1 MHNSSFESSVNPDC
15 RATGIGPEGKSSP
28 RPARRYKAAGRFGTA
43 FCLTVLL
50 LSPAVLARQD
60 GKKGQKTPE
69 PKAAAPKTETEE
81 AAALKAAERAQAL
94 QRVRG
99 LEAQFLEMKRAD
111 VRVVSV
117 ARLADLLWKDDEV
130 TARQLFSKALE
141 MCAPK
146 GGDPPAEAASKA
158 TLRRNVLSILVKRDA
173 VLVKRLIDEEAQ
185 DSDEAGATARAG
197 TDFKIAYDFLKTEPD
212 KSIEFAERSLRGGIP
227 EGLYSLLLLLRQK
240 DSRAADALF
249 LKAVE
254 RLQAQ
259 PVVDADSLLL
269 LGTYVFTAPTF
280 NPNDP
285 ATPPD
290 IVRVVGVGRYL
301 VYDITADRP
310 NVQREIVRA
319 YLAAATRILLRT
331 NFVPAERP
339 KMYAAAYL
347 LLPKTERYAP
357 ELSQS
362 VISAMQQLVS
372 DVPPELTQE
381 AAYSNFKANLN
392 RDLDDSLKSIEKEG
406 NAQKRDE
413 QYLIL
418 IADLWRQPNL
428 ARARSLNAKISDE
441 ETRAS
446 LATLIDFKEAAER
459 LAREKDLG
467 ASEEAIRKLPRGV
480 EQALLWLGL
489 ARAQAEAGQSQR
501 ASDSLNEALQAARGL
516 KDARGP
522 FIILS
527 AAGQLAKF
535 YPPAA
540 EASLVEA
547 VRLFNAQSPEAV
559 AQMSWEQH
567 VETGR
572 IARDFPLA
580 VKGVDLS
587 FRQSFSAL
595 AVTNPDVLIEASSKL
610 NNERLRAS
618 ALISIAAAML
628 A

>member
-1 MHNSSFESSVNPDC
+1 
-15 RATGIGPEGKSSP
+15 
-28 RPARRYKAAGRFGTA
+28 
-43 FCLTVLL
+43 
-50 LSPAVLARQD
+50 LAWQD
-60 GKKGQKTPE
+60 GKKGQKTAAS
-69 PKAAAPKTETEE
+69 KAAAAKSEPEE
-81 AAALKAAERAQAL
+81 AAVLKAAERAQAL

-99 LEAQFLEMKRAD
+99 FEAQLLELKRAD

-117 ARLADLLWKDDEV
+117 ARLADLLWKDDESA
-130 TARQLFSKALE
+130 ARQLFTKALE
-141 MCAPK
+141 MCSPK
-146 GGDPPAEAASKA
+146 GGDPPAEASSKA
-158 TLRRNVLSILVKRDA
+158 NLRRNVLSILVKRDA
-173 VLVKRLIDEEAQ
+173 ALVKRLIDEEA
-185 DSDEAGATARAG
+185 DGSDEAGAAARAL

-227 EGLYSLLLLLRQK
+227 EDLYSLLLLLRQK
-240 DSRAADALF
+240 DARAADALF

-269 LGTYVFTAPTF
+269 LGTYVFTSPTF
-280 NPNDP
+280 NPNDL

-319 YLAAATRILLRT
+319 YLAAAARILLRT
-331 NFVPAERP
+331 NFVPTERP

-347 LLPKTERYAP
+347 LLPKTEWYAP

-372 DVPPELTQE
+372 DVPPELTQDP
-381 AAYSNFKANLN
+381 AYANFKANLN
-392 RDLDDSLKSIEKEG
+392 RDLDDSLKSIEKER
-406 NAQKRDE
+406 NAQRRDE

-418 IADLWRQPNL
+418 IADLWRQPDL
-428 ARARSLNAKISDE
+428 ARARSLNAKISDD

-446 LATLIDFKEAAER
+446 LTTLIDFKEAAER
-459 LAREKDLG
+459 LAKEKDAG
-467 ASEEAIRKLPRGV
+467 APEEAVRKLPRGV
-480 EQALLWLGL
+480 ERALLWLGL

-501 ASDSLNEALQAARGL
+501 ASDSLDEALQNARAL
-516 KDARGP
+516 NDARGP
-522 FIILS
+522 FIILG
-527 AAGQLAKF
+527 AAGQLAKL

-547 VRLFNAQSPEAV
+547 VRLFNAQAPEAV
-559 AQMSWEQH
+559 AQVSWEQH
-567 VETGR
+567 VEAGR

-595 AVTNPDVLIEASSKL
+595 ARTNPDVVIEASSKL

-618 ALISIAAAML
+618 ALLSIAAAML

>member
-1 MHNSSFESSVNPDC
+1 MAMRLRGTWWF
-15 RATGIGPEGKSSP
+15 G
-28 RPARRYKAAGRFGTA
+28 AALF
-43 FCLTVLL
+43 LVVSLQ
-50 LSPAVLARQD
+50 SPAASARQE
-60 GKKGQKTPE
+60 GKKGQKTTE
-69 PKAAAPKTETEE
+69 VKAAASKTEAEE
-81 AAALKAAERAQAL
+81 AALLKAAERSQAL

-99 LEAQFLEMKRAD
+99 FAEQFLEMKRAD
-111 VRVVSV
+111 IKVVSV
-117 ARLADLLWKDDEV
+117 ARLADLLWKDDEGS
-130 TARQLFSKALE
+130 ARQLFTKALE
-141 MCAPK
+141 LCSPK
-146 GGDPPAEAASKA
+146 GGDPPTEVAAK
-158 TLRRNVLSILVKRDA
+158 TRLRRNVLSIIVKRDA
-173 VLVKRLIDEEAQ
+173 ALVKRLIDEEAG
-185 DSDEAGATARAG
+185 DPDEARAAERAG
-197 TDFKIAYDFLKTEPD
+197 TDFKIAYDFLKTEPN

-240 DSRAADALF
+240 DERAANALF
-249 LKAVE
+249 LKALE

-269 LGTYVFTAPTF
+269 LGTYVFTSPTF

-310 NVQREIVRA
+310 NVPREVVRS
-319 YLAAATRILLRT
+319 YLAVAARILLRT
-331 NFVPAERP
+331 NLAPDERP

-357 ELSQS
+357 ELSQT

-372 DVPPELTQE
+372 DVPPELTRD
-381 AAYSNFKANLN
+381 AAYANFKANLN
-392 RDLDDSLKSIEKEG
+392 RDIDDSLKAIEKERS
-406 NAQKRDE
+406 AQKRDE

-418 IADLWRQPNL
+418 IADLWRQPDL
-428 ARARSLNAKISDE
+428 ARARSLNAKISDD

-459 LAREKDLG
+459 LAREKDAG
-467 ASEEAIRKLPRGV
+467 ALEEAVRKLPRGT

-501 ASDSLNEALQAARGL
+501 ASNSLDEALQTARGL
-516 KDARGP
+516 NDARAP
-522 FIILS
+522 FIILG
-527 AAGQLAKF
+527 AAGQLAKS
-535 YPPAA
+535 YPPSA
-540 EASLVEA
+540 EAALVEA
-547 VRLFNAQSPEAV
+547 VRLFNAQPPELV
-559 AQMSWEQH
+559 AQVTWERR
-567 VETGR
+567 VETGL
-572 IARDFPLA
+572 IARDFPLT

-595 AVTNPDVLIEASSKL
+595 AGTNPDVVIEASRKL
-610 NNERLRAS
+610 NDERLLAS
-618 ALISIAAAML
+618 ALLAIAAAIL